1 MALIQDNYS
10 PTGLMW
16 HQVPYTVAR
25 QNIVAT
31 VTRHDGYNGHR
42 CKVAIALVS
51 GWAIAVTNS
60 GLFKFSERKYEDIS
74 EMLYYLNN
82 HTRVFNSSIISV
94 DSTPDMTY
102 IGTLIESP

>member
-1 MALIQDNYS
+1 MALIQDKYS

-16 HQVPYTVAR
+16 YQVPYTVSR

-31 VTRHDGYNGHR
+31 VTRKDGYNGHT

-60 GLFKFSERKYEDIS
+60 GLFKFSESKYQDVS
-74 EMLYYLNN
+74 EMLYYLRE
-82 HTRVFNSSIISV
+82 HTKVFNSSIITVDTMLDQTYV
-94 DSTPDMTY
+94 DS
-102 IGTLIESP
+102 LIEAP

>member
-1 MALIQDNYS
+1 MAYIQDNFS

-16 HQVPYTVAR
+16 YQVPYVEAR

-51 GWAIAVTNS
+51 GWAIAVTNI
-60 GLFKFSERKYEDIS
+60 GLFKFSESKYQDVAEL
-74 EMLYYLNN
+74 LYYLNN

-94 DSTPDMTY
+94 DATPDTEY
-102 IGTLIESP
+102 IDTLIESP